1 MVTVIIYLEESSHAE
16 ELVNGLL
23 KSGLAASASIDSD
36 NSYYEIN
43 DGTVNKTTHTVITAQ
58 TKALLFSKIEL
69 FVINMIGTEVP
80 MYSLPI
86 TQANQFFDQYIRKR
100 TMMK

>member
-1 MVTVIIYLEESSHAE
+1 MVTVIIYLDENEHAE
-16 ELVNGLL
+16 ELVKGLL

-43 DGTVNKTTHTVITAQ
+43 DGDVNKTTHTVITAQ

-69 FVINMIGTEVP
+69 FVINTIGNEVP
-80 MYSLPI
+80 MFSLPI
-86 TQANQFFDQYIRKR
+86 TQTNQFFDKYIRER
-100 TMMK
+100 TMKS